1 MVIIKNMLLTNHNRP
16 GKKIIKLKGI
26 AIHWTAN
33 TDAGADAVANR
44 NYFNSTGN
52 YASTHYIVD
61 SKQIIRCLPDDEIGY
76 HVGASRYTEL
86 GNSIRE
92 GKSPNYFLLGIEMCV
107 NSDGDWN
114 KTYTSTISLAAY
126 LLKNHGVTVDNLFRH
141 YDITGKEC
149 PRMMLEEKPWNEFK
163 AAVAA
168 QLQPVRIKVNGE
180 YLMVD
185 VFMKGDTVYVP
196 VRAIAEAAGAKVDWE
211 AGSRTVLIDTGTDK
225 A

>member
-16 GKKIIKLKGI
+16 RRKIIKLKGVV
-26 AIHWTAN
+26 IHWTAN

-44 NYFNSTGN
+44 SYFNTTGN
-52 YASTHYIVD
+52 FASTHYIVD

-92 GKSPNYFLLGIEMCV
+92 GTSPNYFLLGIEMCV

-114 KTYTSTISLAAY
+114 RTYASTVSLAAY
-126 LLKNHGVTVDNLFRH
+126 LIKKYGLTVDDLFRH

-149 PRMMLEEKPWNEFK
+149 PKMMIEEKPWNEFK
-163 AAVAA
+163 AAVAT
-168 QLQPVRIKVNGE
+168 QLQPASIKVNGE
-180 YLMVD
+180 YLAVD
-185 VFMKGDTVYVP
+185 VFMKGDTVYAP
-196 VRAIAEAAGAKVDWE
+196 VRAIAEAVGAEVDWE
-211 AGSRTVLIDTGTDK
+211 PDSRTVLIKTSSAG